1 MIRRK
6 HSCYKILLLKT
17 VVSCTMTLP
26 EPRGKC
32 PDAGRVVLEQ
42 DGDEEEEE
50 EEASGK
56 LCLTG
61 GGGGGCDGGD
71 VLNGSSAGKAGK
83 DTRKDHCKLLCWY
96 MFATRW

>member
-1 MIRRK
+1 M
-6 HSCYKILLLKT
+6 
-17 VVSCTMTLP
+17 
-26 EPRGKC
+26 
-32 PDAGRVVLEQ
+32 GRAALGQ

-61 GGGGGCDGGD
+61 GGGGGCEGGA

-83 DTRKDHCKLLCWY
+83 DMRKEQFKPAAPLLQ
-96 MFATRW
+96 FHH